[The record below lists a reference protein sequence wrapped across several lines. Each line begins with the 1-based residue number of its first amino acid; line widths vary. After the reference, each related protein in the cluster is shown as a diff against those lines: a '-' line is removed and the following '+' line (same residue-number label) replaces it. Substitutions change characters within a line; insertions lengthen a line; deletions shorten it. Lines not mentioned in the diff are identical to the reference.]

1 MHDTTDDE
9 RRWSGLMAAAHGG
22 DKRAYERLL
31 RELGTVIERYV
42 SRHFGALMF
51 REDCVQECLLAIHR
65 GRHTYDPARRF
76 RPWLF
81 TIVRNRVIDLLRGA
95 YAGRAVPDALA
106 MHTQPIHPEPSE
118 ELAAGELLARLDPM
132 QRNALLLTKV
142 HGYSLA
148 EAAERSGITESA
160 MKSRVSRAVRAAA
173 ELLRQE
179 LNGG

>member
-1 MHDTTDDE
+1 MYDSTDDE
-9 RRWSGLMAAAHGG
+9 RRWAGLMAAAHGG
-22 DKRAYERLL
+22 DKRAYEQLL
-31 RELGTVIERYV
+31 RELGSVIERYV
-42 SRHFGALMF
+42 SRHFGALTF

-65 GRHTYDPARRF
+65 GRHTYDPTRAF

-95 YAGRAVPDALA
+95 YAGREAQATPVA
-106 MHTQPIHPEPSE
+106 HETVTHHEPGD
-118 ELAAGELLARLDPM
+118 ELAAGELLSQLEPL

-148 EAAERSGITESA
+148 EAAARSGVTESA

-173 ELLRQE
+173 DLLRE
-179 LNGG
+179 ERHEG